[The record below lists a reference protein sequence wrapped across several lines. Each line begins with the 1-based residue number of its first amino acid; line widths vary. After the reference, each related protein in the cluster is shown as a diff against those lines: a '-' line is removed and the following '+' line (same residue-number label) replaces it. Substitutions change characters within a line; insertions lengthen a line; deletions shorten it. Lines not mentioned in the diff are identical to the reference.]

1 MASESLQQ
9 IYAVLDRIAGPA
21 RAVAQHFRSVERASA
36 GAAAAVSKIRPTGLF
51 STAGVRIMRDV
62 DGRMR
67 DARGRFVSLAGAA
80 GGAATEAK
88 GFLGHLSSAWE
99 LVSSSPV
106 GTVLSGVASGIQLGV
121 GAMLSFVQ
129 STVELNSAVESTR
142 IAVAGMLQV
151 GGATGSWQDSMSAA
165 GTVMEKIRVHAAA
178 LPGEAED
185 FVSIFRSGLPKALE
199 AGLDVNQAEAL
210 AASFGAVGITLGVNV
225 PQIGKDLNRLLGGA
239 AAAGTPMWR
248 AMSASISRAGTA
260 LGFTI
265 KKAADFNKLDP
276 ADRARV
282 LQEAVAKYSPMI
294 DAFGS
299 TWEAVSSTFTSE
311 LKDMIRVAG
320 QPLFASLTS
329 GLNDMNGRLSASQ
342 PLGRVVRGVFNGL
355 GNAVR
360 SLFTIDNGRLNAVF
374 TTVVPV
380 VVRLISLVGRYLFPV
395 IRAVTRGLIDGF
407 ASAAGPLDSFMKA
420 LGNTAQNVSF
430 WQLFGK
436 VLGTIVALGVGMAVV
451 FIRGFTVM
459 QERIMTLV
467 AAVSGIYNAFLT
479 VGGSIVRGLS
489 DGFAAAWEGAKARLL
504 ALVAQLPTAV
514 KSYLGIHSP
523 SRVFMELGA
532 NTAKGFEL
540 GVSSGGDGTQAALR
554 AAVEPPQARGGGH
567 ARGGSS
573 VAITVNVERSDG
585 DSENMADRIALR
597 VREELSR
604 VLGTTA
610 LELA

>member
-51 STAGVRIMRDV
+51 STAGVRIMRDLS
-62 DGRMR
+62 GRMR
-67 DARGRFVSLAGAA
+67 DVRGRFVSFKDAAGAA
-80 GGAATEAK
+80 GGEAK
-88 GFLGHLSSAWE
+88 GFLGHLTDAWDLLSE
-99 LVSSSPV
+99 SPAGRVFSVVSSS
-106 GTVLSGVASGIQLGV
+106 IQVGV
-121 GAMLSFVQ
+121 GAMLSFAQ
-129 STVELNSAVESTR
+129 ATIGLNSAVESTR

-151 GGATGSWQDSMSAA
+151 GGATGAWEESMTVA
-165 GTVMEKIRVHAAA
+165 GSVMEKIRRHAAA
-178 LPGEAED
+178 LPGEADD
-185 FVSIFRSGLPKALE
+185 FVQIFRSGLPKALE

-210 AASFGAVGITLGVNV
+210 AANFGAAGITFGINT
-225 PQIGKDLNRLLGGA
+225 PQIGKDLNRMLGGA
-239 AAAGTPMWR
+239 ATEGTPMWR
-248 AMSASISRAGTA
+248 AMGASIMKAGTA

-265 KKAADFNKLDP
+265 KKATDLKKLNP

-282 LQEAVAKYSPMI
+282 LAEAVARYSPMI

-342 PLGRVVRGVFNGL
+342 PLGRVVRGVLNGL

-420 LGNTAQNVSF
+420 LGNTAPNVGF
-430 WQLFGK
+430 WQLFGT
-436 VLGTIVALGVGMAVV
+436 VLGKIVALGVGMAVV

-489 DGFAAAWEGAKARLL
+489 DGFAAAWEGAKARI
-504 ALVAQLPTAV
+504 VSFVSELPQAV
-514 KSYLGIHSP
+514 KNFLGIHSP

-532 NTAKGFEL
+532 NTAKGFEV
-540 GVSSGGDGTQAALR
+540 GFSNGSAGTQDAIR
-554 AAVEPPQARGGGH
+554 AAVAPPAAGSARG
-567 ARGGSS
+567 RGTPPS
-573 VAITVNVERSDG
+573 VSVTVNVGPSEGDG
-585 DSENMADRIALR
+585 EGLAERIALR
-597 VREELSR
+597 VREELAR
-604 VLGTTA
+604 ILGAST
-610 LELA
+610 LEIA